1 MKQPQSPSTPA
12 AELEIV
18 VELNCDLPLQAAEV
32 KLLQELMPEL
42 LKDVLWQMNKE

>member
-1 MKQPQSPSTPA
+1 LKQPELKSTPA
-12 AELEIV
+12 PELEIV
-18 VELNCDLPLQAAEV
+18 VELDCDLPLEAAEL